1 VVAGV
6 SAAVAIAAGLGAG
19 FGAAAWL
26 AWLSYKGVRALP
38 DPRRLLPPSVR
49 PDRATAL
56 LLAAAAAGALVW
68 SLSGWPT
75 AAAAA
80 AALVVAAP
88 RLLGVK
94 AARRR
99 EVARQ
104 KAVAAWAEMTRDAV
118 AAGAG
123 LQQALI
129 EAAVAAGAAI
139 ETEMSAFKRRAERL
153 SLEAALERLAADLA
167 TPTADFV
174 VAALLNAT
182 RHEARDVAALLA
194 RLAESIRDEV
204 DMRVEIN
211 AKRAGIRTEVKGVI
225 MVTFGTAVGV
235 TVYASEFVEAYD
247 TAAGQAVMALI
258 LALFAVGS
266 YALLRLAQLPVPER
280 FERRA
285 PRSEPEG
292 GRR

>member
-1 VVAGV
+1 MSAGALIAV
-6 SAAVAIAAGLGAG
+6 SLGAG

-38 DPRRLLPPSVR
+38 DPRRLVPSSVR
-49 PDRATAL
+49 PDRAAPL
-56 LLAAAAAGALVW
+56 LLAATAAGTLVW

-75 AAAAA
+75 AAVAA
-80 AALVVAAP
+80 AALVVVSP

-94 AARRR
+94 AARQQ
-99 EVARQ
+99 ETARQ

-129 EAAVAAGAAI
+129 EAAGAAGAAI
-139 ETEMSAFKRRAERL
+139 ESEMSAFKRRAESL

-167 TPTADFV
+167 MPTADFV
-174 VAALLNAT
+174 IAALLNAA
-182 RHEARDVAALLA
+182 RHHARDLAALLS

-211 AKRAGIRTEVKGVI
+211 AKRAGIRTEVKGVV
-225 MVTFGTAVGV
+225 MVTFGSVVGV
-235 TVYASEFVEAYD
+235 TVYASEFVDAYD
-247 TAAGQAVMALI
+247 TVAGQAVMALI
-258 LALFAVGS
+258 LALFAGGS
-266 YALLRLAQLPVPER
+266 YALLRLARLPVPER
-280 FERRA
+280 FQLRRA
-285 PRSEPEG
+285 SRAEDEG